1 MEKEKMVSNETE
13 HFELLKSIWTQDSH
27 RNYEGTLEHI
37 EELNLMVGQIKSNI
51 QSLIKF

>member
-1 MEKEKMVSNETE
+1 MMSDEAN
-13 HFELLKSIWTQDSH
+13 HFELLKSIWKRDRQSQ
-27 RNYEGTLEHI
+27 YEGSVEHA